1 MIFQSTRL
9 AVGIFSLIFIILL
22 AAIVFG
28 IYDIRS
34 KNQET
39 SILLNDARQ
48 VTEVGG
54 LTQSIKTI
62 RASLSE
68 DSLALDELAF
78 TSEKLVPFIES
89 IEEKGESL
97 KLDTSITSV
106 EKKEGADPADP
117 GLINLVVETT
127 GSWASNSAFLHAIE
141 SLPYRV
147 MIKESTLS
155 RNQDAWHLRVLFSIH
170 SFD

>member
-1 MIFQSTRL
+1 MIFKNSQFII
-9 AVGIFSLIFIILL
+9 VMFSLVFLVLL
-22 AAIVFG
+22 SVIVFG

-39 SILLNDARQ
+39 SLLINEARQ

-62 RASLSE
+62 QANSRKDIIAF
-68 DSLALDELAF
+68 DELVF
-78 TSEKLVPFIES
+78 TNDKLVSLIES
-89 IEEKGESL
+89 IEEKGRGL
-97 KLDTSITSV
+97 KLDTSIVSV
-106 EKKEGADPADP
+106 ERKEGESPSEPD
-117 GLINLVVETT
+117 LIRMVVEAE
-127 GSWASNSAFLHAIE
+127 GSWSSASAFLHALE

-147 MIKESTLS
+147 MIDESRLIQ
-155 RNQDAWHLRVLFSIH
+155 NQEGWHLKVAFSIH